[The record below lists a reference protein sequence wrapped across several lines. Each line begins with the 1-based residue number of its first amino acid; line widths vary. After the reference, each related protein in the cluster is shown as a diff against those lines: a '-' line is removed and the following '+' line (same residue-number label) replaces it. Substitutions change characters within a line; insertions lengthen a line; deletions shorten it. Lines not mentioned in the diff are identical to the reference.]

1 MSNSKSDQN
10 KDEILERLKRI
21 EGQIKAIRKMY
32 EKKEGCFDIT
42 QQIAAVRSAL
52 NNVAVMLLEEE
63 SSRCIKEN
71 DNERLSKVI
80 KNLFK
85 LS

>member
-1 MSNSKSDQN
+1 MSEQN
-10 KDEILERLKRI
+10 DEILERLKRA
-21 EGQIKAIRKMY
+21 EGQIKAIREMY
-32 EKKEGCFDIT
+32 ERKEGCFDLT

-63 SSRCIKEN
+63 SSKCIKE
-71 DNERLSKVI
+71 DDKERLSKVI

>member
-1 MSNSKSDQN
+1 MAEQN
-10 KDEILERLKRI
+10 DEILERLKRI
-21 EGQIKAIRKMY
+21 EGQTKAIREMY

-52 NNVAVMLLEEE
+52 NNVAVIMLEEE
-63 SSRCIKEN
+63 SSKCIKQD